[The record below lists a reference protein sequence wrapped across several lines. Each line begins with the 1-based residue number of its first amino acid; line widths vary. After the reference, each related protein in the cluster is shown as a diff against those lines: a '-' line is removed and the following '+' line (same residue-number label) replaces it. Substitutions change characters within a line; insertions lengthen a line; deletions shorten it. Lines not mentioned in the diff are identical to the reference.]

1 MARIRLEQG
10 DFGFT
15 FLIVNEETGK
25 DILVQ
30 SDWEYP
36 GVASSFGY
44 SPCKDCKADCKGETD
59 GTIDC
64 KRRKVTEMISEACEF
79 LTDNVG
85 ESADDPGYFE

>member
-15 FLIVNEETGK
+15 FLIVNEETQK

-30 SDWEYP
+30 TDWDYP

-44 SPCKDCKADCKGETD
+44 SPCKDCKEECKGATD
-59 GTIDC
+59 GTVNC
-64 KRRKVTEMISEACEF
+64 KLRTASDMISEASEF